1 MSVFSGV
8 ETAIPEYALAKNQEE
23 SQANVDLF
31 HAAEKG
37 NLKSAKAAVASGG
50 TPHFFYHPED
60 QKNSLHVASQGGHLE
75 VVKYLLSVGAGLDV
89 ETGMDQSSSLV
100 LAAQEG
106 HLDVLSYLLSQGSD
120 VNSRNMYG
128 NSSLHQACRQGRF
141 DIIDVLI
148 ENKAYI
154 NITNNKDSTPL
165 HFICYTED
173 KNLNIPADV
182 AKFIKAGADINAA
195 DSRGVVPLMAACTSG
210 RLDLVKL
217 LVSQG
222 CDVALKDS
230 SGRTAADIAHFFGN
244 TSIVSYLKSL

>member
-106 HLDVLSYLLSQGSD
+106 HLDIIRFLAPLTENPNAPNGNLASEFGVDANAPGMDFLKKDYRSAMKKVEK
-120 VNSRNMYG
+120 VNTQKG
-128 NSSLHQACRQGRF
+128 K
-141 DIIDVLI
+141 V
-148 ENKAYI
+148 
-154 NITNNKDSTPL
+154 
-165 HFICYTED
+165 
-173 KNLNIPADV
+173 
-182 AKFIKAGADINAA
+182 
-195 DSRGVVPLMAACTSG
+195 
-210 RLDLVKL
+210 
-217 LVSQG
+217 
-222 CDVALKDS
+222 
-230 SGRTAADIAHFFGN
+230 
-244 TSIVSYLKSL
+244 

>member
-106 HLDVLSYLLSQGSD
+106 HFQVARALVDARAD
-120 VNSRNMYG
+120 TDKSRDDG
-128 NSSLHQACRQGRF
+128 
-141 DIIDVLI
+141 V
-148 ENKAYI
+148 
-154 NITNNKDSTPL
+154 TPL
-165 HFICYTED
+165 YNFMQ
-173 KNLNIPADV
+173 N
-182 AKFIKAGADINAA
+182 
-195 DSRGVVPLMAACTSG
+195 VPSWE
-210 RLDLVKL
+210 
-217 LVSQG
+217 
-222 CDVALKDS
+222 
-230 SGRTAADIAHFFGN
+230 
-244 TSIVSYLKSL
+244 